1 LWVLTIRLWLWSSGK
16 FVPLATETR
25 SDEGSLRR
33 RIRRDQKEANHGRNP
48 PSDRDT
54 AGALGNAAAVAD
66 PAAIADPWRLADPAA
81 ITTDGDGEMMIT
93 GGVRE
98 RSSGSAVPAGAA
110 DVAEEKATSAEE
122 VQLPF
127 AGYQRLGERQLIQDL
142 QAIKKVRDYERKF
155 RGRPRFLEEVI
166 RIQRARRAAESARV
180 VPAYRPASARSGAR
194 GAEGGGMRGSGA

>member
-1 LWVLTIRLWLWSSGK
+1 MRQVR
-16 FVPLATETR
+16 PLATETR

-48 PSDRDT
+48 SSDRDT
-54 AGALGNAAAVAD
+54 VAAHGDAVAVTD
-66 PAAIADPWRLADPAA
+66 AGGVADSAGIAHPCCLADPAA
-81 ITTDGDGEMMIT
+81 ITWNGDGEMMIT

-98 RSSGSAVPAGAA
+98 RSSASAVPAGAA

-122 VQLPF
+122 AQLPF
-127 AGYQRLGERQLIQDL
+127 AGYDRLGERQLIRNL
-142 QAIKKVRDYERKF
+142 QTIKKVRGYERRF
-155 RGRPRFLEEVI
+155 RGRPRALDEVI

-194 GAEGGGMRGSGA
+194 GAEGGAVWGSGA